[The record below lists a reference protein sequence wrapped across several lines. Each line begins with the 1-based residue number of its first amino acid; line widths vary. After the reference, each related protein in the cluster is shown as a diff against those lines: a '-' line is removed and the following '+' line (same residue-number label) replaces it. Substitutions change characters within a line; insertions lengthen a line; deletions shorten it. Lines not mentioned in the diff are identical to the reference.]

1 MYRNITRTIG
11 LALFVG
17 LLLGTAADSFA
28 AKKYSFKSNS
38 VRKFSS
44 AKSTRSSF
52 PKVTPNRVLPSY
64 SSNFKT
70 PTRKVHPQVNTYKPV
85 YKPSSRK
92 PVYKPGNIKP
102 FKPVYKPGNI
112 KPFKPVYKP
121 GSLKPFKPVYKPSNN
136 KPVYKPGSIKPFKP
150 VYKPGSLKPF
160 KPVYKPSNNKPVY
173 KPGNTVRKPNFNGLG
188 RKTFRTP
195 VKGIKF
201 NPNLAKFAGK
211 FNNRTKKVIPLKQLN
226 GNFAAI
232 IKNGKLQS
240 KIGNQLKAKQF
251 ALKNLVIANNCH
263 WWIDMCI
270 GMHWHQHNH
279 CWDYCYD
286 PGYWDCW
293 TPCNWQVVYC
303 PSTPICDASRWYL
316 GMDGMIVPD
325 TGMGVENVK
334 PNSPAALA
342 GLRPGQ
348 MIVGVNGQR
357 MVSEEVL
364 IEAIAT
370 SDGHLVFAVL
380 VDGSDE
386 PVEIVV
392 HLRRIALLSY

>member
-92 PVYKPGNIKP
+92 PVYKPGN
-102 FKPVYKPGNI
+102 
-112 KPFKPVYKP
+112 
-121 GSLKPFKPVYKPSNN
+121 
-136 KPVYKPGSIKPFKP
+136 IKPFKP

-263 WWIDMCI
+263 WWIDFCI